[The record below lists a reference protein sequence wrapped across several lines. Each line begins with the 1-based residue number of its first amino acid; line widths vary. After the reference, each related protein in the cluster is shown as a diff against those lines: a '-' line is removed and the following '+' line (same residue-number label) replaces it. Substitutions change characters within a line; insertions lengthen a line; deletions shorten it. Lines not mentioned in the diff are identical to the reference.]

1 MKHSRSIRHP
11 IPSAKRH
18 LWSRIIHDDIT
29 YAHTLSP
36 YHHTTIIIYD
46 ISPGTTV
53 CYWHGTSEKYIS
65 QELTYKE
72 LDGAVPGSRDL
83 ITYDSIH
90 DLPDIPVEVWNMSAN
105 PAETSEISDP
115 SVKGYNEDPPAP
127 GGAVGEKR
135 FEARAVSE
143 EVSEY
148 LQSQGLFSYETG
160 SPVEDMSSLYAQEWN
175 GGWKQ
180 NEDCIP

>member
-1 MKHSRSIRHP
+1 MQWFKPADAVLCEVCDSQFSTRWCTRDAKPYCDNCFYNRHFGGQP
-11 IPSAKRH
+11 
-18 LWSRIIHDDIT
+18 
-29 YAHTLSP
+29 
-36 YHHTTIIIYD
+36 
-46 ISPGTTV
+46 TV
-53 CYWHGTSEKYIS
+53 G
-65 QELTYKE
+65 ELTYKE

-90 DLPDIPVEVWNMSAN
+90 DLPDIPVEVWDMSAN

-115 SVKGYNEDPPAP
+115 SVKGYSEGSSPAP

-160 SPVEDMSSLYAQEWN
+160 SPVEDMSSLYAQEWD